1 MKTYSGFNTIN
12 QSKKFRITG
21 IDLVKRDIIN
31 HFSIRKGEKLMNPN
45 FGSLIWSMLFEPLD
59 DQTKKIIIADVVSIV
74 NYDPRVAVDDVL
86 VQELGLGIRL
96 RISLTY
102 IPTGQ
107 TSLMLLTFNKDTQS
121 LTTA

>member
-1 MKTYSGFNTIN
+1 
-12 QSKKFRITG
+12 
-21 IDLVKRDIIN
+21 
-31 HFSIRKGEKLMNPN
+31 MNPN